1 MSTAKHPPDEYRP
14 CLRCNRVK
22 WIGQLCE
29 CATPEEREWHR
40 AVVGGRT
47 DKYNMPDQP
56 QLLQESRH
64 CGHADPQWPKDKDWR
79 ELEARMGYY
88 KHLRAEGIIK
98 DD

>member
-1 MSTAKHPPDEYRP
+1 MTTTHPPEEYRP

-47 DKYNMPDQP
+47 DKYNWTDQP

-64 CGHADPQWPKDKDWR
+64 CGHADPVPRVWSD
-79 ELEARMGYY
+79 LEARMGYY
-88 KHLRAEGIIK
+88 KHLVETGAIK
-98 DD
+98 DG